1 MNHDSA
7 IYLKIDNIIY
17 KEKEVFYRK
26 PINIEMHLATEFSKN
41 FEYFYKEKEED
52 DDEKIKNLGKFIE
65 FGMYGGNPYWDN
77 YDYPIIKFEK
87 DNIFEN
93 KKKYIYCRGIPDI
106 NDNMYIIEDM
116 EYEGFP
122 VYYKK

>member
-1 MNHDSA
+1 
-7 IYLKIDNIIY
+7 
-17 KEKEVFYRK
+17 
-26 PINIEMHLATEFSKN
+26 
-41 FEYFYKEKEED
+41 
-52 DDEKIKNLGKFIE
+52 
-65 FGMYGGNPYWDN
+65 MYGGNPYWDN

-116 EYEGFP
+116 EYEGFS
-122 VYYKK
+122 VYYGK